1 MDPHKT
7 TIRLQGKDYP
17 FWYLPGGNIREAL
30 RKVLMGEEYPQLWYL
45 PAEWIETIVD
55 VGAHQGAASLW
66 FHSQYPT
73 ARILSFEPLPDNV
86 ALLER
91 NTRDIAAITV
101 HPFGLHVADG
111 EGPMF
116 TGNNQTMQASLY
128 RSSESGR
135 ERRTVRV
142 RDARTVLGDAGLE
155 RISILKVD
163 TEGCEVPILERVLPD
178 WGDRIGALY
187 LEWHTEE
194 DRLALDAMLHD
205 RFLVVSMRATE
216 PHRGSVCYIAKRW
229 ADAVPGFHAHAIR
242 RPSASSRP

>member
-1 MDPHKT
+1 MTPRKT
-7 TIRLQGKDYP
+7 MVRLRDTDYP

-30 RKVLMGEEYPQLWYL
+30 RKVFSGEEYPPLWYL
-45 PAEWIETIVD
+45 PHARIETIAD

-101 HPFGLHVADG
+101 HPFGLSAGDG

-116 TGNNQTMQASLY
+116 TGRAQTMQASLY
-128 RSSESGR
+128 PSSESGR
-135 ERRTVRV
+135 VRRTVRV
-142 RDARTVLGDAGLE
+142 RDARTVLRESGLE
-155 RISILKVD
+155 HLSILKVD
-163 TEGCEVPILERVLPD
+163 TEGSEVPILERVLPD

-194 DRLALDAMLHD
+194 DRLTFDAMLRD

-216 PHRGSVCYIAKRW
+216 PHRGSVCYLAKCW
-229 ADAVPGFHAHAIR
+229 ADAVPGFHAHAVR
-242 RPSASSRP
+242 RPLPAHRS